1 MGMADFARHPV
12 GSGPFMFKE
21 WVNADHVTLVRNPD
35 YNWGSSMFKNTGP
48 AHLDQVTFKIIP
60 EPSVRTGTLKTGET
74 QLIDAVDAL
83 EYPSLSQD
91 KNFGMIVKGQPGSGQ
106 IMMLNLS
113 MTTPISDPA
122 VRTAMQY
129 ATDRDGV
136 NQSVFQGLNKPAW
149 SPLMR
154 PTFAYD
160 PATEQIYGFDPD
172 KANQILDDA
181 GWTKGSDGVRA
192 KNGQRL
198 QLVYPIISRPVDN
211 AMATSVQASL
221 HDVGIDLQ
229 VNPLERAA
237 YRDQI
242 NQNKYDISGMWF
254 SYGDPDVLRT
264 LFHSSN
270 VGAFNRSKYQVPEV
284 DKMLEDAAGS
294 TDMAHRAD
302 LYKQI
307 QQRVLKDTAIVP
319 LVDTIVYNAKRAEV
333 QGEILDALASY
344 FYLNDVTVTKA

>member
-1 MGMADFARHPV
+1 
-12 GSGPFMFKE
+12 
-21 WVNADHVTLVRNPD
+21 VTLTRNPD

-60 EPSVRTGTLKTGET
+60 EPSVRTGTLKTGEV
-74 QLIDAVDAL
+74 QLIDAVDPL
-83 EYPSLSQD
+83 EYADLNQD
-91 KNFGMIVKGQPGSGQ
+91 KSFAVIMKAQPGSGQ
-106 IMMLNLS
+106 ILMLNLS
-113 MTTPISDPA
+113 STTAISDPN
-122 VRTAMQY
+122 VRLAMQY

-136 NQSVFQGLNKPAW
+136 NQSVFEGLNKPAW

-160 PATEQIYGFDPD
+160 PSTEQLYSFDPD
-172 KANQILDDA
+172 QARQILEGA
-181 GWTKGSDGVRA
+181 GWSIGSDGIRA

-198 QLVYPIISRPVDN
+198 EIALPIISRPQDN
-211 AMATSVQASL
+211 AMAESVQASL
-221 HDVGIDLQ
+221 HDVGIDLM
-229 VNPLERAA
+229 VDPLERAA
-237 YRDQI
+237 AREAFDQ
-242 NQNKYDISGMWF
+242 NRYDVSFMWF

-264 LFHSSN
+264 LFHSAN

-284 DKMLEDAAGS
+284 DKLLEDAAGS

-302 LYKQI
+302 VYKQV

-344 FYLNDVTVTKA
+344 FYLNDVTVAKA